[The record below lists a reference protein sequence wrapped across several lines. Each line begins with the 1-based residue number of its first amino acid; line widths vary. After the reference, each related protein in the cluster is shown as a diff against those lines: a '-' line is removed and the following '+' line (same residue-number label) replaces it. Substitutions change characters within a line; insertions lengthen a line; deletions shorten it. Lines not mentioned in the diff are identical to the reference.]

1 MTMDPG
7 RAPSPLRALALAIL
21 ALFSAA
27 ACSSEQE
34 NTTGAGSDPLALN
47 LVQLYS
53 TVFSMTVDV
62 AYEPDAVPYTGS
74 IRDDTPYWWILQ
86 NNMEALFLGRDMSLS
101 VPWTLDDM
109 VLLDEQGQD
118 AWTTDEII
126 DLARSLW
133 VVPMT
138 AEDVYI
144 HVLFLSGY
152 FEDNGTVNRKVLGV
166 SFGGSCVI
174 AIFKDAILD
183 SGSTLSISRFVEQAT
198 LVHETGHLLGLVDNG
213 IPMVSDHADPDH
225 PRHCE
230 NPDCV
235 MYWLNE
241 GADDLKDFV
250 RRFVDTGSLVLF
262 GDECLMDVWNYD
274 PLTESGD

>member
-1 MTMDPG
+1 
-7 RAPSPLRALALAIL
+7 
-21 ALFSAA
+21 
-27 ACSSEQE
+27 
-34 NTTGAGSDPLALN
+34 
-47 LVQLYS
+47 
-53 TVFSMTVDV
+53 
-62 AYEPDAVPYTGS
+62 
-74 IRDDTPYWWILQ
+74 
-86 NNMEALFLGRDMSLS
+86 MEALFLGRDMSLY

-133 VVPMT
+133 SVPMT

-144 HVLFLSGY
+144 HVLFLADY

-183 SGSTLSISRFVEQAT
+183 SGSTLSISRFVEQAA
-198 LVHETGHLLGLVDNG
+198 LVPRAGHLLGLVDNG

-225 PRHCE
+225 PAALRTRLCH
-230 NPDCV
+230 V
-235 MYWLNE
+235 LAQR
-241 GADDLKDFV
+241 GGDDLKDFV